1 MCTDYEKLQAK
12 MSATVLSHPGD
23 ITKTSLF
30 SWTKY
35 DIADSLFLGLLT
47 WIKPTKHRCIF
58 AGLPL
63 NVVPFLT
70 RSKGLAVGGAEL
82 NAEPAYQSKPYAGVM
97 VALCFFF
104 ISSFSAP
111 VDLIKHSHLPYK
123 PLEVLCIEAALY
135 TFLICC
141 CKFDFMCIRW
151 IFLQA
156 NVIIFISFSYFSDL
170 NLSLLCLVTPVLGY
184 QNAHSYSAPFLFNIQ
199 DYCLYFKL

>member
-111 VDLIKHSHLPYK
+111 VDLIKHTSTIQTSRSSLHWGSSLH
-123 PLEVLCIEAALY
+123 I
-135 TFLICC
+135 
-141 CKFDFMCIRW
+141 
-151 IFLQA
+151 
-156 NVIIFISFSYFSDL
+156 SDL
-170 NLSLLCLVTPVLGY
+170 LLQIWLYVHSVDLFTSKCNHFYFFFIFFRPEFITFVSCYPSIRLSKCSLIFCT
-184 QNAHSYSAPFLFNIQ
+184 FFFNIQ